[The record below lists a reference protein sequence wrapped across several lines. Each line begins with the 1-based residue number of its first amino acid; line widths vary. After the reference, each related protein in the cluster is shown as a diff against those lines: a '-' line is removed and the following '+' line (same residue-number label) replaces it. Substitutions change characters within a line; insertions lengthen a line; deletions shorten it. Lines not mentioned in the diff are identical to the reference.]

1 MANDPIELLL
11 GAEVCSVILEEGLR
25 KGGPQEPIAQRT
37 LLGWILSG
45 GCGDASS
52 PTPRT
57 SLQCTAERELISLVQ
72 RFWEQE
78 QEASAPDAL
87 TPDEQRCE
95 DIFARTHI
103 RTETG
108 RYMVKLPFTS
118 PPPTIVETRKP
129 AERLLHVMERRCE
142 LNSRFG
148 ELYRAFL
155 KEYEDVRHMT
165 LVDEPPKS
173 LNQGQC
179 YLPHHGVLRESSS
192 TTKLRVVFNGSQR
205 TRSGESLNSHLLVG
219 ANLLPALAD
228 VLMRWRWHR
237 YALVADIEKMYRQI
251 LVAPEDRDYQRILW
265 RHSTADPVREFRL
278 NTVTYGLAC
287 APFLAIRT
295 LRQLAADEESRF
307 PRGSTILRRDCY
319 VDDIVTGA
327 HEKSDAIA
335 VQSELHQLCMAGG
348 FPLRKWAANCPEILA
363 GIPLEHRASKE
374 PHLWEHEIHST
385 LGLRWHP
392 SDDAFA
398 FTIQPRTVSS
408 YTKRSVLAETA
419 RLFDPLGWLSP
430 VIIRAKI
437 LLQSTWMQQLDWD
450 APLSSVDILHWRR
463 LFEELPLLEGLRVNR
478 WLGSGAENTLI
489 ELHGF
494 ADASERGYAAAV
506 YLRLGDGSK
515 ARVQL
520 LAAKSKVAPIKP
532 VSLPRL
538 ELCAAALLTK
548 LVAHAQSILS
558 LSTAPTILWSDS
570 TVTLHWIQG
579 HASRWKT
586 YVANRVAY
594 VQQRL
599 PEAKWRHV
607 PGIENPAD
615 CASRGIAPSHLVHHP
630 LWWTGP
636 PWLLKD
642 RASWPQEGLE
652 VADDEIPER
661 RTTVHVAVAKV
672 EDEPELLLRFSSLHR
687 LQRVTAWC
695 LRWLRAAKKPEGRRA
710 SLTLSPDELESA
722 LTRWLRVLQ
731 ALHYPAEVAAATDN
745 RALPRNSKL
754 LKLNPYLDDSGV
766 LRVGG
771 RLKHAVLPH
780 DERHPMIAPPLSH
793 LTRLLVEACHRRT
806 LHGGTQLTLGM
817 IRLRFWVPQGR
828 SVVKQWLHRCVTCT
842 RWRAATPQPPM
853 GDLPRERV
861 TPARPF
867 LRTGIDYAGP
877 IFVRTSKGR
886 GHRAHKAFIAI
897 FVCLS
902 SKAVHIE
909 VVSDY
914 STDAQWSGSRKRRPK
929 IEKMKF
935 VIMSLVPQNL
945 VERALL
951 HVIPKGKG
959 DIFYT

>member
-1 MANDPIELLL
+1 
-11 GAEVCSVILEEGLR
+11 
-25 KGGPQEPIAQRT
+25 
-37 LLGWILSG
+37 
-45 GCGDASS
+45 
-52 PTPRT
+52 
-57 SLQCTAERELISLVQ
+57 
-72 RFWEQE
+72 
-78 QEASAPDAL
+78 
-87 TPDEQRCE
+87 
-95 DIFARTHI
+95 
-103 RTETG
+103 
-108 RYMVKLPFTS
+108 
-118 PPPTIVETRKP
+118 
-129 AERLLHVMERRCE
+129 
-142 LNSRFG
+142 
-148 ELYRAFL
+148 
-155 KEYEDVRHMT
+155 
-165 LVDEPPKS
+165 
-173 LNQGQC
+173 
-179 YLPHHGVLRESSS
+179 
-192 TTKLRVVFNGSQR
+192 
-205 TRSGESLNSHLLVG
+205 
-219 ANLLPALAD
+219 
-228 VLMRWRWHR
+228 
-237 YALVADIEKMYRQI
+237 
-251 LVAPEDRDYQRILW
+251 
-265 RHSTADPVREFRL
+265 
-278 NTVTYGLAC
+278 
-287 APFLAIRT
+287 
-295 LRQLAADEESRF
+295 
-307 PRGSTILRRDCY
+307 
-319 VDDIVTGA
+319 
-327 HEKSDAIA
+327 
-335 VQSELHQLCMAGG
+335 MAGG

-363 GIPLEHRASKE
+363 GIPLEHRLSKE

-450 APLSSVDILHWRR
+450 APLPSVDILHWRR

-478 WLGSGAENTLI
+478 WLGSGAENSLI

-515 ARVQL
+515 VRVQL

-661 RTTVHVAVAKV
+661 RTTAHVAVAKV

-695 LRWLRAAKKPEGRRA
+695 LRWLRAAKKPEERRA
-710 SLTLSPDELESA
+710 T
-722 LTRWLRVLQ
+722 
-731 ALHYPAEVAAATDN
+731 
-745 RALPRNSKL
+745 
-754 LKLNPYLDDSGV
+754 
-766 LRVGG
+766 
-771 RLKHAVLPH
+771 
-780 DERHPMIAPPLSH
+780 
-793 LTRLLVEACHRRT
+793 
-806 LHGGTQLTLGM
+806 
-817 IRLRFWVPQGR
+817 
-828 SVVKQWLHRCVTCT
+828 
-842 RWRAATPQPPM
+842 
-853 GDLPRERV
+853 
-861 TPARPF
+861 
-867 LRTGIDYAGP
+867 
-877 IFVRTSKGR
+877 
-886 GHRAHKAFIAI
+886 
-897 FVCLS
+897 
-902 SKAVHIE
+902 
-909 VVSDY
+909 
-914 STDAQWSGSRKRRPK
+914 
-929 IEKMKF
+929 
-935 VIMSLVPQNL
+935 
-945 VERALL
+945 
-951 HVIPKGKG
+951 
-959 DIFYT
+959 